1 MSGVLG
7 GAGDVIASFGHAN
20 PLWLALALG
29 AHLVNHL
36 LRSLALRNV
45 LGAAY
50 PQQRVP
56 FVDVAAAYATGVA
69 LNAVV
74 PGRGGD
80 VAKVALLRARLQG
93 SSVATIAAGM
103 SVLVLFDL
111 LAATVLLVAL
121 IATRGLPFAASSPG
135 AAAWLV
141 PAGIAVA
148 IVAATAARRL
158 RPRIARLWSQL
169 RRGGAILRTP
179 RRYARQ
185 VVGPQAAAWG
195 CRIGVVFCLLAA
207 FGLPASLMTAALVMV
222 LCGVSTLVPLTP
234 GGAGT
239 QQVLVAYALSGAG
252 TAAVL
257 AFSIGMQVG
266 ITAVN
271 ALLGMAGAMLAF
283 RTLRPVA
290 ALRSGMR
297 LARGPAA
304 G

>member
-1 MSGVLG
+1 MNTVINGI
-7 GAGDVIASFGHAN
+7 GDVFASFSAAK
-20 PLWLALALG
+20 PQWLVLALAF
-29 AHLVNHL
+29 HLVNHL

-50 PQQRVP
+50 PRQSVP

-69 LNAVV
+69 LNAVI

-80 VAKVALLRARLQG
+80 IAKVALLRARLHG
-93 SSVATIAAGM
+93 SSVATIASGM
-103 SVLVLFDL
+103 SVLVVFDAAAATTLL
-111 LAATVLLVAL
+111 LALVA
-121 IATRGLPFAASSPG
+121 TSGMPFTVSSPS
-135 AAAWLV
+135 AALWLV
-141 PAGIAVA
+141 PAVVILAVA
-148 IVAATAARRL
+148 VAAAARRL
-158 RPRIARLWSQL
+158 RPRLARLMTKL
-169 RRGGAILRTP
+169 RQGGAILRTP
-179 RRYARQ
+179 RRYLST

-207 FGLPASLMTAALVMV
+207 FGLPSSLMTAALVMV

-257 AFSIGMQVG
+257 AFSIGMQAG

-271 ALLGMAGAMLAF
+271 AVLGMAGAMLAF
-283 RTLRPVA
+283 RTVRPLA
-290 ALRSGMR
+290 ALRAGLR
-297 LARGPAA
+297 LARSPAA
-304 G
+304 S